1 MGTQKALTGPRTPNG
16 VSILGSFRA
25 HQVPLPGAKTDD
37 SQLKMLNEWLKLYNV
52 TLVFLD
58 PCYFC
63 DGGHVCCDVIDRGY
77 VVPFSIWPS
86 PLDGTGI

>member
-1 MGTQKALTGPRTPNG
+1 MTSDDDVAGEEHDDEKTRT
-16 VSILGSFRA
+16 R
-25 HQVPLPGAKTDD
+25 
-37 SQLKMLNEWLKLYNV
+37 YNV
-52 TLVFLD
+52 SMSINADDTTKINTGRSRGLVFLVS
-58 PCYFC
+58 CYIC